1 MSGSTVGLLLFCQHY
16 FCTATD
22 HDDINHD
29 KTDVFF
35 YDSHSASI
43 GQSLRLVIRGDT
55 ELTVRNQ
62 AGAITNVAQL
72 ALNAS
77 GELFPC

>member
-1 MSGSTVGLLLFCQHY
+1 MIGSTVGLLLFCQHY
-16 FCTATD
+16 YSTATD
-22 HDDINHD
+22 HDDIND
-29 KTDVFF
+29 DETDDF

-77 GELFPC
+77 GELFPR